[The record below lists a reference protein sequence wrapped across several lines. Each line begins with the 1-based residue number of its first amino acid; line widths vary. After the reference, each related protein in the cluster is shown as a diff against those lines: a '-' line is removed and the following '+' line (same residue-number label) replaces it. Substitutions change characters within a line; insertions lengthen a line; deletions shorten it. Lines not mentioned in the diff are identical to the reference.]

1 MIKPIND
8 ETRIIQLQ
16 SHTDS
21 LHPIFIVLIDLLTPN
36 TWQRNINYHKQKIN
50 CFMVTIIYF
59 AIQQITFTMSVFK
72 RPIYIFE
79 VRFF

>member
-1 MIKPIND
+1 MIKPVND
-8 ETRIIQLQ
+8 ETRSIQLQ

-50 CFMVTIIYF
+50 CAIYLH
-59 AIQQITFTMSVFK
+59 
-72 RPIYIFE
+72 RYINGISK
-79 VRFF
+79 VI